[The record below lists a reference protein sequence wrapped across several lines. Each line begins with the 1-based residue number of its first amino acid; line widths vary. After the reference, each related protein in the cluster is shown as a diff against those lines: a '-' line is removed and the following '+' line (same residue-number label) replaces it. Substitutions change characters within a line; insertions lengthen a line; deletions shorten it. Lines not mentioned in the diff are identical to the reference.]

1 MALDNYRELID
12 ELVGFP
18 VELRA
23 AVESAGPPP
32 EGEWSAEQIVAH
44 LTSGDEFWLA
54 RLNLLLSQREPFL
67 PEFGKAADER
77 MAELME
83 RPVEENLDHFGD
95 VRGQIVSMLMSM
107 TLGDWDRKGTH
118 EIHGERTI
126 GDTVE
131 AISDHDAD
139 HLDQLKRY

>member
-12 ELVGFP
+12 ELAGFS

-23 AVESAGPPP
+23 AVASAGTPPD
-32 EGEWSAEQIVAH
+32 GEWSADQIVAH
-44 LTSGDEFWLA
+44 IATGDEFWLQ
-54 RLNLLLSQREPFL
+54 RLNLLVSQKEPFL

-77 MAELME
+77 TAELMNNSI
-83 RPVEENLDHFGD
+83 EENLDHFGE

-118 EIHGERTI
+118 ELHGEQTI
-126 GDTVE
+126 TDLVE

-139 HLDQLKRY
+139 HLAQLESY